1 MVNNNPEVA
10 KKALSD
16 PGRFPNLTDIERRE
30 YLQKADNLLL
40 AKEKD
45 RIAAEEREKKLV
57 KTKADTEMWRA
68 NYLVSR
74 GLMSNE
80 EALKI
85 IDDNYAASPQ
95 YENKFCHPTK
105 Q

>member
-45 RIAAEEREKKLV
+45 RIAAEKGRKSLRNQLLIL
-57 KTKADTEMWRA
+57 T
-68 NYLVSR
+68 LR
-74 GLMSNE
+74 GQNICL
-80 EALKI
+80 
-85 IDDNYAASPQ
+85 
-95 YENKFCHPTK
+95 
-105 Q
+105 